1 MAARKSNRIAASALC
16 GVVMF
21 ASAVAY
27 GYTSASYVQD
37 GLIAQWDGIDNT
49 GMGVHDPGAKVW
61 KDLAGDYDLSLLPK
75 GGWSAD
81 GRSLTVYGAS
91 AVCSNSLPAYKTIEV
106 VYKMKTPGGRLLFCS
121 GGTSQ
126 VSDFRFVVFNRDGE
140 TSGTTG
146 YFSGAW
152 KVPAPHVVWDS
163 FDPSD
168 VRSMA
173 ATYNNGEAY
182 AEHGNVAAV
191 YADGVAR
198 ADGSADTSWGLGD
211 GHIMIGD
218 RAEAGEYPWFGE
230 VYTIRI
236 YSRALSAEEIAAN
249 HAIDEARFYA
259 PTQDEGYVTDGLVAR
274 WDGID
279 NAGTGTHDPDA
290 TVWKDLAG
298 NIDLTLAGESVGWT
312 GGNALNLAAFGDHAF
327 NNNTNLMPKYKTIEI
342 VCKET
347 DWNGRMMFHSGD
359 ITRAVYFDKRDAG
372 NGNECVVYFS
382 GIGHDVYTKRIIQP
396 FADSEVLF
404 LAARYD
410 DDNTVADL
418 FRDAENRDDGLHNN
432 DWWDGAKITVGC
444 VYTPAHTPWYNET
457 DEPARMYDWK
467 GEVYA
472 IRLYNR
478 RLTKWELAHNNRIDR
493 KRFLTSAS
501 YVTRGLSQQWD
512 GIDNAGRGVHDS
524 SAPTWKNLV
533 SDGIDLPLKASGQ
546 WSDNALSCLGTGM
559 AAQYEDGHLYFET
572 LEITFR
578 NRKPGTSYVIFSGG
592 QNIGRYCGMTET
604 ATLWTGSYWASGNGS
619 RDFTSDNTEPVSLAW
634 VSSGNAYASGTAL
647 AIENGIDYWGPGSDT
662 IQVGGRDP
670 TVNNSNPFTGDIYAI
685 RTYYSTQLTAY
696 EVAYNAKVDDA
707 RFFMPRGG
715 QSLTWNGP
723 EATLSD
729 GTFGSNGC
737 WRDCSGRKLGNRAIP
752 TIGDVVSMP
761 AGDYTVT
768 LDEATWSLG
777 SLSIGA
783 GAKLKMA
790 LPTGEYDANKA
801 IVAVSGGFAAEATAG
816 LVLENVEA
824 FCTAHSREKITLLSC
839 GVDST
844 AALRN
849 IANAVNEVLPCGKVA
864 VVGGTALVF
873 KAPSGTVISIR

>member
-1 MAARKSNRIAASALC
+1 MMAGKSNGIVASALC

-37 GLIAQWDGIDNT
+37 GLIAQWDGIDNA
-49 GMGVHDPGAKVW
+49 GVGFHDPGAKVW
-61 KDLAGDYDLSLLPK
+61 KDLAGNYDLTLLPK
-75 GGWSAD
+75 GAWSGD

-106 VYKMKTPGGRLLFCS
+106 VYKMKKPGGRLLFCS

-126 VSDFRFVVFNRDGE
+126 VSDFRFIVFNRDGE

-152 KVPAPHVVWDS
+152 KVPAPHVVWAS
-163 FDPSD
+163 FDPAA

-182 AEHGNVAAV
+182 ADNGNVAAV

-198 ADGSADTSWGLGD
+198 DDGSADTSWGLGD

-218 RAEAGEYPWFGE
+218 RAEAGAYPWFGE
-230 VYTIRI
+230 VYTIRV

-259 PTQDEGYVTDGLVAR
+259 PPLDEGYVSDGLVAR

-279 NAGTGTHDPDA
+279 NAGTGTHDPNA

-298 NIDLTLAGESVGWT
+298 NINLTLAGESVGWT
-312 GGNALNLAAFGDHAF
+312 GGNALNLANFGDHAF
-327 NNNTNLMPKYKTIEI
+327 NNNTELMPKYKTIEI

-347 DWNGRMMFHSGD
+347 DWNGRVMFHSGD
-359 ITRAVYFDKRDAG
+359 ITRAVYFDKRDVG
-372 NGNECVVYFS
+372 NGNECIVYFS

-418 FRDAENRDDGLHNN
+418 SRDGENRDDGLHNN

-457 DEPARMYDWK
+457 DEPVRMYDWK

-493 KRFLTSAS
+493 KRFLNSGS
-501 YVTRGLSQQWD
+501 YITRGLSHHWD
-512 GIDNAGRGVHDS
+512 GIDNAGTGVHDS
-524 SAPTWKNLV
+524 STNVWKDLGA
-533 SDGIDLPLKASGQ
+533 DGHDLALKASGQ
-546 WSDNALSCLGTGM
+546 WVDNALYGLGTGI
-559 AAQYEDGHLYFET
+559 AAQNESHNSYFET
-572 LEITFR
+572 LEVVFK
-578 NRKPGTSYVIFSGG
+578 NWNPGVSVVLYSGG
-592 QNIGRYCGMTET
+592 YNIARYCCFDQNYAMWTYRQSSSGFKSTDT
-604 ATLWTGSYWASGNGS
+604 DATTLS
-619 RDFTSDNTEPVSLAW
+619 W
-634 VSSGNAYASGTAL
+634 VSSSEVYANGNSIPFETVEDNWNAGT
-647 AIENGIDYWGPGSDT
+647 DT
-662 IQVGGRDP
+662 IQVGDRMAG
-670 TVNNSNPFTGDIYAI
+670 TSYPFTGDIYAI

-696 EVAYNAKVDDA
+696 EIAYNAKVDDA
-707 RFFMPRGG
+707 RFFTPKGG
-715 QSLTWNGP
+715 QSLTWKGP
-723 EATLSD
+723 DGALSD
-729 GTFGSNGC
+729 GVFGSNGC
-737 WRDCSGRKLGNRAIP
+737 WNVAGRKSSRSIP
-752 TIGDVVSMP
+752 TIGDRVSLP
-761 AGDYTVT
+761 AGNYTVT
-768 LDEATWSLG
+768 LDEQTWSLG
-777 SLSIGA
+777 SLSIGDGATLELPLPA
-783 GAKLKMA
+783 GA
-790 LPTGEYDANKA
+790 YDANKA
-801 IVAVSGGFAAEATAG
+801 LLAISGGISVNATGKIALDG
-816 LVLENVEA
+816 VATFLAN
-824 FCTAHSREKITLLSC
+824 HPSWQITLLSC
-839 GVDST
+839 ETGHADTLRTLAEKFNATLPVGRVRVVD
-844 AALRN
+844 
-849 IANAVNEVLPCGKVA
+849 
-864 VVGGTALVF
+864 GTSLVYSSPKGF
-873 KAPSGTVISIR
+873 VMIVK

>member
-1 MAARKSNRIAASALC
+1 MAARKSNRIAASAFC

-21 ASAVAY
+21 ASAVSY

-49 GMGVHDPGAKVW
+49 GMGVHDPDAKVW
-61 KDLAGDYDLSLLPK
+61 KDLAGNYDLTLLPK

-140 TSGTTG
+140 TSGLTG

-152 KVPAPHVVWDS
+152 KVPAPHVIWDS
-163 FDPSD
+163 FDPST

-182 AEHGNVAAV
+182 AEHGNVSAV

-198 ADGSADTSWGLGD
+198 DDGSADTSWGLGD

-312 GGNALNLAAFGDHAF
+312 GGNALNLANFGDHAF

-347 DWNGRMMFHSGD
+347 AWDGRMMFHSGD

-372 NGNECVVYFS
+372 NGNECIVYFS

-404 LAARYD
+404 LAARYGD
-410 DDNTVADL
+410 DDTVADL

-444 VYTPAHTPWYNET
+444 VYTPAHTPGYNET

-478 RLTKWELAHNNRIDR
+478 RLTRWELAHNNRLDR
-493 KRFLTSAS
+493 KRFLNSGS
-501 YVTRGLSQQWD
+501 YIKRGLSHHWD
-512 GIDNAGRGVHDS
+512 GIDNAGTGVHDS
-524 SAPTWKNLV
+524 TTGTWKDLGA
-533 SDGIDLPLKASGQ
+533 DGHDLTIKASGQ
-546 WSDNALSCLGTGM
+546 WVDNALYGLGTGI
-559 AAQYEDGHLYFET
+559 AAQNEDHNSYFET
-572 LEITFR
+572 LEVVFK
-578 NRKPGTSYVIFSGG
+578 NWKPGGSVVLFSGG
-592 QNIGRYCGMTET
+592 YNIARYCCFDQNYAMWTYRQSSSGFKSTDT
-604 ATLWTGSYWASGNGS
+604 DATTLS
-619 RDFTSDNTEPVSLAW
+619 W
-634 VSSGNAYASGTAL
+634 VSSSDVYANGNAIPLETVEDNWNAGT
-647 AIENGIDYWGPGSDT
+647 DT
-662 IQVGGRDP
+662 IQVGDRMAG
-670 TVNNSNPFTGDIYAI
+670 SSYPFTGDIYAI
-685 RTYYSTQLTAY
+685 RTYYSTQLNAH
-696 EVAYNAKVDDA
+696 EIAYNAKVDDA
-707 RFFMPRGG
+707 RFFTPNGG
-715 QSLTWNGP
+715 QSLTWKGP
-723 EATLSD
+723 DGALSD
-729 GTFGSNGC
+729 GVFGSNGC
-737 WRDCSGRKLGNRAIP
+737 WKVTERPKSRAIP
-752 TIGDVVSMP
+752 TIGDRVSLP

-768 LDEATWSLG
+768 LDEQTWSLG
-777 SLSIGA
+777 SLYMGA

-790 LPTGEYDANKA
+790 LPTGTYDANKA
-801 IVAVSGGFAAEATAG
+801 IVTVSGGVAVEATAG

-824 FCTAHSREKITLLSC
+824 FCAAHSREKITLLSC

-849 IANAVNEVLPCGKVA
+849 IANAVNATLPCGKVA
-864 VVGGTALVF
+864 VVNGTALVF
-873 KAPSGTVISIR
+873 KAPGGTIISIR

>member
-1 MAARKSNRIAASALC
+1 MTAGKGNRIAASALC
-16 GVVMF
+16 GAMAF
-21 ASAVAY
+21 ASAVAH

-49 GMGVHDPGAKVW
+49 GIGVHDPGAKVW
-61 KDLAGDYDLSLLPK
+61 KDLTGNYDLTLLPK

-81 GRSLTVYGAS
+81 GRSLTVYGAA

-121 GGTSQ
+121 GGISQ
-126 VSDFRFVVFNRDGE
+126 VNAFRFIAFNRDGE

-152 KVPAPHVVWDS
+152 KVPAKHVIWDS
-163 FDPSD
+163 FDPSA

-173 ATYNNGEAY
+173 ATYNNGEAN
-182 AEHGNVAAV
+182 ADNGNVAAV

-198 ADGSADTSWGLGD
+198 DDGSADTAWGLGD
-211 GHIMIGD
+211 EHIMIGD
-218 RAEAGEYPWFGE
+218 RAEAGAYPWFGE

-259 PTQDEGYVTDGLVAR
+259 PSQDEGYVTDGLVAR

-279 NAGTGTHDPDA
+279 NDGTGTHNPNA

-298 NIDLTLAGESVGWT
+298 NLDLTLSGASSWT
-312 GGNALNLAAFGDHAF
+312 GGNALKLDNGGYAF
-327 NNNTNLMPKYKTIEI
+327 NDDRAPEYKTIEVVFKMTDVTGRIIFNSGYANRVCI
-342 VCKET
+342 V
-347 DWNGRMMFHSGD
+347 DGSDISGNL
-359 ITRAVYFDKRDAG
+359 TAKVYFDGSNVETPCIDQK
-372 NGNECVVYFS
+372 CVYYETCFMS
-382 GIGHDVYTKRIIQP
+382 
-396 FADSEVLF
+396 
-404 LAARYD
+404 ARYD
-410 DDNTVADL
+410 DNGAVTEL
-418 FRDAENRDDGLHNN
+418 RRDGEVRTDSTITK
-432 DWWDGAKITVGC
+432 DWDVGSKTIVGC
-444 VYTPAHTPWYNET
+444 RQGFSYFGYW
-457 DEPARMYDWK
+457 M
-467 GEVYA
+467 GEIYA
-472 IRLYNR
+472 IRLYDR

-524 SAPTWKNLV
+524 SAPTWKNLM

-619 RDFTSDNTEPVSLAW
+619 RDFTRDNTEPVSLAW

-737 WRDCSGRKLGNRAIP
+737 WRDCSGRKFGNRAIP

-768 LDEATWSLG
+768 LDEQTWSLG

-783 GAKLKMA
+783 GAKLKMV
-790 LPTGEYDANKA
+790 LPTGAFDADKA
-801 IVAVSGGFAAEATAG
+801 IVTVSGGVAAEATAG

-824 FCTAHSREKITLLSC
+824 FCVAHSREKITLLSC

-849 IANAVNEVLPCGKVA
+849 IANAVNATLPCGKVA

-873 KAPSGTVISIR
+873 KAPVGTVISIQ

>member
-1 MAARKSNRIAASALC
+1 MMAGKSKRIVASALF
-16 GVVMF
+16 GVVTF
-21 ASAVAY
+21 VSVVAY

-61 KDLAGDYDLSLLPK
+61 KDLAGNYDLSLLPK
-75 GGWSAD
+75 GSWSAD
-81 GRSLTVYGAS
+81 GRSLTVYGAA

-106 VYKMKTPGGRLLFCS
+106 VYKMKKRDGMLLFCS

-126 VSDFRFVVFNRDGE
+126 VSDFRFIVFNRDGE

-152 KVPAPHVVWDS
+152 KVPAPHVIWDS
-163 FDPSD
+163 FDPSA
-168 VRSMA
+168 VRSMT
-173 ATYNNGEAY
+173 ATYNNGEAF
-182 AEHGNVAAV
+182 AEHGNVSAV

-198 ADGSADTSWGLGD
+198 DDGSADTSWGLGD

-218 RAEAGEYPWFGE
+218 RAEAGAYPWFGE
-230 VYTIRI
+230 VYTIRV
-236 YSRALSAEEIAAN
+236 YDRALSAEEIAAN

-259 PTQDEGYVTDGLVAR
+259 PAQDEGYVADGLVAR

-279 NAGTGTHDPDA
+279 NAGTGTHDPTA

-347 DWNGRMMFHSGD
+347 DWSGRMMFHSGD
-359 ITRAVYFDKRDAG
+359 ITRAVYFDQRDVG

-396 FADSEVLF
+396 FSDSEVLF
-404 LAARYD
+404 LAARYG

-444 VYTPAHTPWYNET
+444 VYTPAHTPWYNEG
-457 DEPARMYDWK
+457 DEPKRMYDWK

-478 RLTKWELAHNNRIDR
+478 RLTKWELVHNNMLDR
-493 KRFLTSAS
+493 KRFLTSGS
-501 YVTRGLSQQWD
+501 YIKRGLSHHWD
-512 GIDNAGRGVHDS
+512 GIDNTGTGIHDS
-524 SAPTWKNLV
+524 TTGTWKDLGA
-533 SDGIDLPLKASGQ
+533 DGHDLTIKASGQ
-546 WSDNALSCLGTGM
+546 WVGNALYGLGTGI
-559 AAQYEDGHLYFET
+559 AAQNESYNSYFET
-572 LEITFR
+572 LEVVFK
-578 NRKPGTSYVIFSGG
+578 NWNPGVPVVLYSGG
-592 QNIGRYCGMTET
+592 YNIGRYCCFDQNYAM
-604 ATLWTGSYWASGNGS
+604 WTYRQSSSGFKCT
-619 RDFTSDNTEPVSLAW
+619 DTDPVSLAW
-634 VSSGNAYASGTAL
+634 VSSPNAYSDGTPIPVETVEDNWNA
-647 AIENGIDYWGPGSDT
+647 GTDT
-662 IQVGGRDP
+662 IQVGDRMAG
-670 TVNNSNPFTGDIYAI
+670 TSYPFTGDIYAI
-685 RTYYSTQLTAY
+685 RTYYSTQLTAH
-696 EVAYNAKVDDA
+696 EIAYNAKVDDA
-707 RFFMPRGG
+707 RFFLPNGG
-715 QSLTWNGP
+715 QSLTWKSAESTP
-723 EATLSD
+723 SD
-729 GTFGSNGC
+729 GVFGSNGC
-737 WRDCSGRKLGNRAIP
+737 WKVAGKKQSRAIP
-752 TIGDVVSMP
+752 TIGDRVSLP

-768 LDEATWSLG
+768 LDEQTWSLG
-777 SLSIGA
+777 SLSMGA
-783 GAKLKMA
+783 GAKLKIA
-790 LPTGEYDANKA
+790 LPTGAFDANKA
-801 IVAVSGGFAAEATAG
+801 IFTVSGGVAAESTAG

-824 FCTAHSREKITLLSC
+824 FCAAHSREKITLFSC
-839 GVDST
+839 GVDSA

-849 IANAVNEVLPCGKVA
+849 IANAVNATLPCGKLA

-873 KAPSGTVISIR
+873 KAPGGMIISIR

>member
-1 MAARKSNRIAASALC
+1 MMAIKCNRIAASALC
-16 GVVMF
+16 GAMAF

-27 GYTSASYVQD
+27 AYTSASYVQD

-61 KDLAGDYDLSLLPK
+61 KDLTGNYDLTLLPK

-81 GRSLTVYGAS
+81 GRSLMVYGAA

-106 VYKMKTPGGRLLFCS
+106 VYKMKTPGGQLLFCS
-121 GGTSQ
+121 GGISQ
-126 VSDFRFVVFNRDGE
+126 VNAFRFIAFNRDGE

-152 KVPAPHVVWDS
+152 KVPAKHVIWDS
-163 FDPSD
+163 FDPSA

-173 ATYNNGEAY
+173 ATYNNGEAN
-182 AEHGNVAAV
+182 ADNGNVAAV

-198 ADGSADTSWGLGD
+198 DDGSADSAWGLGD

-218 RAEAGEYPWFGE
+218 RAEAGAYPWFGE
-230 VYTIRI
+230 VYTIRV

-249 HAIDEARFYA
+249 HAIDVARFYA
-259 PTQDEGYVTDGLVAR
+259 PPQDEGYVTDGLVAR

-279 NAGTGTHDPDA
+279 NAGTGTHNPNA

-298 NIDLTLAGESVGWT
+298 NLDLTLTGASGWA
-312 GGNALNLAAFGDHAF
+312 GGNALKLDNGGYAF
-327 NNNTNLMPKYKTIEI
+327 NDNRAPEYKTIEVVFKMTDVTGRVIFNSGGMKNRI
-342 VCKET
+342 VCV
-347 DWNGRMMFHSGD
+347 DGSDISGNL
-359 ITRAVYFDKRDAG
+359 TAKVYFDGSNVATPCIDQKCAYW
-372 NGNECVVYFS
+372 ETCFMS
-382 GIGHDVYTKRIIQP
+382 
-396 FADSEVLF
+396 
-404 LAARYD
+404 ARYD
-410 DDNTVADL
+410 DNGAVTEL
-418 FRDAENRDDGLHNN
+418 RRDGEVRTDSTITKN
-432 DWWDGAKITVGC
+432 WDVGSKTTVGC
-444 VYTPAHTPWYNET
+444 RYGQSYWGYW
-457 DEPARMYDWK
+457 M
-467 GEVYA
+467 GEIYA
-472 IRLYNR
+472 IRLYDR

-501 YVTRGLSQQWD
+501 YVTRGLAQQWD
-512 GIDNAGRGVHDS
+512 GIDNACAGVHDS
-524 SAPTWKNLV
+524 SATTWKNLV
-533 SDGIDLPLKASGQ
+533 SGGLDLTVKASGQ

-559 AAQYEDGHLYFET
+559 SAQYEDGNLYFET

-578 NRKPGTSYVIFSGG
+578 NRNPGTSYVIFSGG
-592 QNIGRYCGMTET
+592 QNIGRYCGMTGT

-619 RDFTSDNTEPVSLAW
+619 RDFTRDNTEPVSLAW

-685 RTYYSTQLTAY
+685 RTYHSTQLTAY

-777 SLSIGA
+777 ALSIGA

-790 LPTGEYDANKA
+790 LPTGAFDADKA
-801 IVAVSGGFAAEATAG
+801 IVTVSGGVAAEATAG

-824 FCTAHSREKITLLSC
+824 FCAAHSRERVTLLSC

-844 AALRN
+844 DALRN
-849 IANAVNEVLPCGKVA
+849 IANAVNATLPCGKVA

-873 KAPSGTVISIR
+873 KAPVGTVISIQ